1 MTNCARNVRANHVVE
16 ALMAIVLAMRATA
29 SISAPLAPGVVSFES
44 EPNHKARLENSKVRF
59 VELVVPKGKA
69 TQFHEHRHDVFV
81 VFYGACTV
89 LNEPYGGQS
98 PSAKVAAGAVF
109 FNSAAKG
116 PYVHRVAAVGG
127 EAVHNM
133 TLELVMPSTGIRKPA
148 ESRFPPFELAME
160 NARGRVYRL
169 KLEPGESA
177 DAFVR
182 PAGTA
187 VIAISTG
194 RISEA
199 PAGGKP
205 SRKIDLK
212 PGYVSWADQAGEV
225 TIQNIGKVPIE
236 MVEIEVF

>member
-1 MTNCARNVRANHVVE
+1 MTNFVRTVRANPLVQ
-16 ALMAIVLAMRATA
+16 ALAAIVLAMGATA

-44 EPNHKARLENSKVRF
+44 EPDHKARLENSMVRF

-89 LNEPYGGQS
+89 LNEPYGGQA

-127 EAVHNM
+127 ETVHNM
-133 TLELVMPSTGIRKPA
+133 TLELLMASTGSRKPA
-148 ESRFPPFELAME
+148 DSRFPPFELAME
-160 NARGRVYRL
+160 NARGRIYRL
-169 KLEPGESA
+169 KLNPGESA
-177 DAFVR
+177 DAFTR

-187 VIAISTG
+187 VIAISSG
-194 RISEA
+194 RISETIE
-199 PAGGKP
+199 GKP
-205 SRKIDLK
+205 ARNTDLK
-212 PGYVSWADQAGEV
+212 PGYVHWEENGVDL
-225 TIQNIGKVPIE
+225 TIRNTGKTPVE
-236 MVEIEVF
+236 LVEIEVY